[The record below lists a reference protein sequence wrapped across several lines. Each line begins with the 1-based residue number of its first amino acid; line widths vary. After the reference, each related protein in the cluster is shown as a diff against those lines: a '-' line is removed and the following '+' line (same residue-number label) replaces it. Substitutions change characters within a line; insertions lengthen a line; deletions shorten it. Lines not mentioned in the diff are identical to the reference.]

1 MVISFIFLGYN
12 TMVYTFLLQ
21 ISIYSLMQLSKKNDM
36 PFDDRVTG
44 FFHFEQYPVLNTC

>member
-1 MVISFIFLGYN
+1 MGRFFIFLGYN
-12 TMVYTFLLQ
+12 TMVYTLLSQ
-21 ISIYSLMQLSKKNDM
+21 FSSYSLIKLSNKNDM